1 MEKRVLSAVLRG
13 TLAGLAAAT
22 ALSLPAQAAA
32 PAQGRRPS
40 DVPAGDTV
48 RVTRVIDAATIEVS
62 LNNTPTLVRYLG
74 VDAPSGKAC
83 YAAQAGAVNKALVNG
98 KLVRLVKDATNTD
111 AEGRLLRYV
120 FVLDGR
126 MAGEELIKSGMAR
139 AVDGEPDVKYFGELA
154 ALEARA
160 IAAKSGGWARCGWQ
174 PIGVAPVVDGC
185 TVVQLERL
193 MERRPALPELARV
206 KSGDCVTI
214 NKAEN
219 PAGTQWSGQYVFRPA
234 GSAITPGTMF
244 VRWKDAFMLITKDAD
259 GEIYAHVVRDSYKS
273 RIFPWERGQYDT
285 TPGSTRV
292 NKQIF
297 ARDTADNS
305 ILVLP
310 DPRTFLFKD
319 LGNGQWQAL
328 VDVYEFKSG
337 EFRAPRYTVS
347 GYAE

>member
-1 MEKRVLSAVLRG
+1 MKRNALAT
-13 TLAGLAAAT
+13 TLVSTLVSLAAVAAIAT
-22 ALSLPAQAAA
+22 PARAD
-32 PAQGRRPS
+32 GRKPS

-48 RVTRVIDAATIEVS
+48 RVSRVIDAATIEVT

-74 VDAPSGKAC
+74 VDAPTGNAC
-83 YAAQAGAVNKALVNG
+83 YAAQASAANSALVNG
-98 KLVRLVKDATNTD
+98 KLVRLVKDVTNTD
-111 AEGRLLRYV
+111 PEGRLLRYV

-126 MAGEELIKSGMAR
+126 MASEELIKSGMAR

-154 ALEARA
+154 ALEAKA
-160 IAAKSGGWARCGWQ
+160 VSAKAGAWARCGWQ
-174 PIGVAPVVDGC
+174 PLAAAPVVNGC

-193 MERRPALPELARV
+193 MERRDALPELARV
-206 KSGDCVTI
+206 SAGDCVTV

-219 PAGTQWSGQYVFRPA
+219 PAGAQWSGQYVFRPA
-234 GSAITPGTMF
+234 GSTITPGTMY

-259 GEIYAHVVRDSYKS
+259 GEIYAHVVRDSYKK

-292 NKQIF
+292 NKQLF
-297 ARDTADNS
+297 VRDTADSS

-310 DPRTFLFKD
+310 NPRTFLFKD

-328 VDVYEFKSG
+328 VDVYEYKSG
-337 EFRAPRYTVS
+337 EFRAPRYTAD